1 MKKKNNITD
10 DLIKSFLEREKEL
23 KCLYQIEEILK
34 KSNSDQDQIYSR
46 ILEAIPLGFQY
57 PEVCSVRI
65 TIGTEI
71 IEPKGLTETRWVL
84 KTDIPVQE
92 KKAGEISVYYSKE
105 MPRED
110 EGPFL
115 KHEKRLLEA
124 IADRLGSSI
133 LHKRLRDAEA
143 VELGQEPEEESHEW
157 QVVLNLLRHTDKNL
171 FISLSERMLNH
182 LSWTGISEIE
192 NIELDFSKVQL
203 DADEGLNRE
212 SNRPDKRRK
221 VELSETVCEQ
231 IFKVAAKHYT
241 DQTILDY
248 LQRWIAD
255 DKLKFLAHISNRNFN
270 LSEIIDA
277 IRRYRDI
284 AREGIELSPVAR
296 EGVLVSLIRR
306 FFSSQLNYIRLAKN
320 YVRNNDFF
328 DVVDRIIFTKDSHG
342 RLGGKSAGLFLA
354 EAIIKKSEDSS
365 DLLRSVKFPRSWHI
379 TSDVILGF
387 LKYNNMDE
395 VVEQKYKEI
404 NQIRQEYPYVIQT
417 FKNGHFPPEVVQGLS
432 MVLDEFDE
440 RPLIVRSSSL
450 LEDSLGA
457 AFSGKYK
464 SLFLANQGSK
474 QHRLEAL
481 IDAIAEVYSSIFGP
495 DPIEYRAERNLL
507 DFAEEMGIIIQE
519 VVGKKIGDY
528 FLPAFAG
535 VAFSRNDFRWSPRIK
550 REDGLMRLVPGLGTR
565 AVDRIS
571 EDYPVLIAPG
581 QPGLRVN
588 VTAEEI
594 VYYSPKKIDVINLKT
609 NSFETIDIKDLLKKH
624 GPELPLVN
632 KIISKFE
639 DDHLK
644 KPLAMSVDFEK
655 DDLAVT
661 FDGIINDSDLIK
673 QVNGL
678 LKLLENKLESSV
690 DIEFAHDGED
700 FYLLQC
706 RPQSFNEDSAPA
718 AIPKNIPD
726 EKVVFSAHKYIS
738 NGRVPDLTHIVY
750 VDPQKYSELGS
761 KEDLIAVGKAVGEL
775 NKLLPKRQ
783 FILMGPGRWGS
794 RGDIK
799 LGVSVSYSDIN
810 NTAVLVEIAKKKGN
824 YMPDLS
830 FGTHFF
836 QDLVEGQIRYLPL
849 YPDNVK
855 NTFNERFLL
864 GSKSIL
870 ADILP
875 KYSSLSDVIRLIDVP
890 KVTGGLVF
898 RVLMNADLGEAL
910 GILDEA
916 GKETDVDDVEIVDI
930 EIPSKKYWL
939 WRLRMAEQIA
949 SELDPDRFGVAG
961 FYVFG
966 STKNATAG
974 LKSDID
980 IMLHF
985 QGTKQQRKDLM
996 TWLEGWSLC
1005 LDEINYL
1012 RTGYRIGGLLDVHII
1027 TDDDIRDRTSYAVK
1041 IGAVTDAAREIPMKG
1056 KERA

>member
-10 DLIKSFLEREKEL
+10 GLIKSFLEREKEL

-34 KSNSDQDQIYSR
+34 KSDKDQDQIYSR
-46 ILEAIPLGFQY
+46 ILEAVPSGWQY
-57 PEVCSVRI
+57 PEVCRARI
-65 TIGTEI
+65 TIGTET
-71 IEPKGLTETRWVL
+71 IEPYGFTETEWAL
-84 KTDIPVQE
+84 KTDILVQE
-92 KKAGEISVYYSKE
+92 KKAGEISVYYSRE

-133 LHKRLRDAEA
+133 LHKRLKD
-143 VELGQEPEEESHEW
+143 VEEGGGAQAPGEESHEW

-171 FISLSERMLNH
+171 FVSLSERMLNH

-192 NIELDFSKVQL
+192 NIEIDSKRSRLDVE
-203 DADEGLNRE
+203 DDLNGE
-212 SNRPDKRRK
+212 SNKPNKRRK
-221 VELSETVCEQ
+221 VELSDTICEQ
-231 IFKVAAKHYT
+231 IFKIAAKHYT
-241 DQTILDY
+241 DQKILDY
-248 LQRWIAD
+248 LQKWIAN
-255 DKLKFLAHISNRNFN
+255 DKLKYLVHIANRNLN
-270 LSEIIDA
+270 LAEIIDA

-306 FFSSQLNYIRLAKN
+306 FFSSQLNYIRVAKN
-320 YVRNNDFF
+320 YVRKKDFF
-328 DVVDRIIFTKDSHG
+328 DVIDRIVFTKDSHG

-354 EAIIKKSEDSS
+354 EVIIKKSKDSN
-365 DLLRSVKFPRSWHI
+365 DLLRAVKFPRSWHI
-379 TSDVILGF
+379 TSDVILEF

-404 NQIRQEYPYVIQT
+404 NQVRQEYPYVIQT

-440 RPLIVRSSSL
+440 KPLIVRSSSL
-450 LEDSLGA
+450 LEDSMGA

-474 QHRLEAL
+474 QQRLEAL
-481 IDAIAEVYSSIFGP
+481 MDAIAEVYSSVFGP

-571 EDYPVLIAPG
+571 EDYPILIAPG
-581 QPGLRVN
+581 QPGLRAN

-594 VYYSPKKIDVINLKT
+594 VYYSPRKMDVINLKT
-609 NSFETIDIKDLLKKH
+609 NSFETVDLQELLKEY
-624 GPELPLVN
+624 GPELPLIN
-632 KIISKFE
+632 KILSKFE

-644 KPLAMSVDFEK
+644 KPMAMGVDFDK

-661 FDGIINDSDLIK
+661 FEGVINDSDLIK

-678 LKLLENKLESSV
+678 LKLLEDKLESPV
-690 DIEFAHDGED
+690 DIEFAHDGEN

-706 RPQSFNEDSAPA
+706 RPQSFTEDSAPA
-718 AIPKNIPD
+718 AIPKDVPEERVI
-726 EKVVFSAHKYIS
+726 FSAHKYIS
-738 NGRVPDLTHIVY
+738 NGRVPDLTHIVF
-750 VDPQKYSELGS
+750 VDPQKYSEIGS
-761 KEDLIAVGKAVGEL
+761 REELIAVGKAVGEL

-799 LGVSVSYSDIN
+799 LGVNVSYSDIN

-836 QDLVEGQIRYLPL
+836 QDLVEGHIRYLPL

-855 NTFNERFLL
+855 NAFNERFLL
-864 GSKSIL
+864 GSKNIL

-875 KYSSLSDVIRLIDVP
+875 KYSSLSGVIRLIDIP

-898 RVLMNADLGEAL
+898 RVLMNADLCEAL

-916 GKETDVDDVEIVDI
+916 GKETDDEDVEIVDL
-930 EIPSKKYWL
+930 EIPAKKYWL

-980 IMLHF
+980 ILIHF
-985 QGTKQQRKDLM
+985 RGAKKQRTDLM
-996 TWLEGWSLC
+996 TWMEGWSLC

-1027 TDDDIRDRTSYAVK
+1027 TDDDIQNRTSYAVK

-1056 KERA
+1056 KNQA